1 VATRIFWDPVA
12 PPADFYEVRVAP
24 STDATFLLAGVVI
37 DQRPGPNWN
46 GSRFFYDDPTGTDAS
61 VYRVQGFL
69 LGGLVFDSGVF
80 QPQVST
86 AAQIATRVKVD
97 HNFQL
102 ADQYRYVA
110 PGGSGIPQAL
120 IRVFQKPDWD
130 AGRRNVALFITETLD
145 DGRWQSPFWL
155 EPGMTYVLTFEKSGS
170 FGPDIVTVLV

>member
-1 VATRIFWDPVA
+1 MATRIFWDPPAA
-12 PPADFYEVRVAP
+12 PCDFYEVRVAA
-24 STDATFLLAGVVI
+24 STSALFALAGIVN
-37 DQRPGPNWN
+37 DQRPGPNWT
-46 GSRFFYDDPTGTDAS
+46 GSQFFYDDVSGTDQS

-69 LGGLVFDSGVF
+69 AGGLVLDTGVF

-102 ADQYRYVA
+102 ADQYRYIA

-130 AGRRNVALFITETLD
+130 AGRRKA
-145 DGRWQSPFWL
+145 RSWSRAPWRCWRCCARRL
-155 EPGMTYVLTFEKSGS
+155 E
-170 FGPDIVTVLV
+170 D